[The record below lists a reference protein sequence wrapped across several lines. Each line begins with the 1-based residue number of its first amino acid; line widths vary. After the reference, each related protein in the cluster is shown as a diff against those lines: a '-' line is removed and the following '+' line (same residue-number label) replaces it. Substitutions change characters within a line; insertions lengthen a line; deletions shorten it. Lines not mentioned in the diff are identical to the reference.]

1 MCGNRYLLTNKYSGN
16 QNSSEGCIQKEE
28 GRHSR
33 GMEYV
38 RLIKLLKTEEKV
50 MGTTRKYFPGKHQDG
65 PPQASDPQCED
76 TAPKKVSRAPKTDI
90 KQSSL

>member
-1 MCGNRYLLTNKYSGN
+1 
-16 QNSSEGCIQKEE
+16 
-28 GRHSR
+28 
-33 GMEYV
+33 
-38 RLIKLLKTEEKV
+38 

-90 KQSSL
+90 KQSSLGKA